1 MAPPRPPSET
11 LSSTF
16 CFFSMFQLSQ
26 QAHYDFG
33 LRSVKTVLLLA
44 GELRRQDPSANEE
57 SLLIRAI

>member
-1 MAPPRPPSET
+1 
-11 LSSTF
+11 
-16 CFFSMFQLSQ
+16 MFQLSQ